1 MDYLLFP
8 HFRFLR
14 ADNGGCAHLPV
25 GWVHPRRLLSSSVL
39 ILGSRGSVPIV
50 IGDAEY
56 SIDPG
61 TVVLLPAGL
70 VHFGRRPL
78 DAPAVYYW
86 FHFTLSEAPAI
97 LRASDAKRL
106 FAAPDRSGGRLD
118 GAALLPLRF
127 RINDPEPFFQE
138 FRELLFEQE
147 KPCYTC
153 LKFQLLFQELLIGLT
168 EYVMAASRPTESGS
182 SGSSIAYSIVTL
194 LLENVANPNVSI
206 KSIAGELGLHPDYAG
221 RRFRETMG
229 LSVGNYILK
238 KRMELAVS
246 LLQETADSVEQI
258 AGKCGFNDF
267 RHFLRQFK
275 AERGITPTEARRR
288 HRIMH
293 VNAL

>member
-8 HFRFLR
+8 HFRSLR
-14 ADNGGCAHLPV
+14 ADNGGCAHLPP
-25 GWVHPRRLLSSSVL
+25 GWVHPRRLLGSSVL
-39 ILGSRGSVPIV
+39 ILGVRGGVPIV
-50 IGDAEY
+50 VGDAEY
-56 SIDPG
+56 SIEPG

-70 VHFGRRPL
+70 VHYGPRPL
-78 DAPAVYYW
+78 ESPAMYYW
-86 FHFTLSEAPAI
+86 FHFTLSEAAEI
-97 LRASDAKRL
+97 VAESAAKDL
-106 FAAPDRSGGRLD
+106 LSAPDGSDGRLE

-127 RINDPEPFFQE
+127 SIGDPEPFYQE

-147 KPCYTC
+147 RPCYTG

-168 EYVMAASRPTESGS
+168 EYVIAPSRPAESGS
-182 SGSSIAYSIVTL
+182 AGAGIAYSIVTL
-194 LLENVANPNVSI
+194 LLENVADPAVSI
-206 KSIAGELGLHPDYAG
+206 KSIAAELGFHPDYAG

-246 LLQETADSVEQI
+246 LLLDTTDSVERI
-258 AGKCGFNDF
+258 AAKCGFNDF

-275 AERGITPTEARRR
+275 AEQGMTPTEARRR
-288 HRIMH
+288 LRTLH